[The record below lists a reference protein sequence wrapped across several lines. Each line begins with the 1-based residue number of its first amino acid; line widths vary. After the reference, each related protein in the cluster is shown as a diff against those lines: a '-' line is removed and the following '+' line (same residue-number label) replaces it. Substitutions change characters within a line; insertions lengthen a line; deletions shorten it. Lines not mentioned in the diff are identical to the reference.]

1 MSKIIL
7 EAPVFTLEA
16 ALKAAEAG
24 VHRLELC
31 ADFGEGGVTPSFGML
46 SFLKEKID
54 IPIYVM
60 IRPRGGDFI
69 YSSEELYVMRK
80 DIISF
85 RKSGADGFVFGVLD
99 ASGHVDI
106 DACKRL
112 LQAAEDLPCTFH
124 RAFDVCADR
133 KLALEAIIQC
143 GFQRLLTSGGEPNVE
158 KGLSNILDLMQAS
171 QGKLTVMPGGGL
183 QLHHVAQLMKTGL
196 LTDIHAS
203 CKTLRASLSEFKHPS
218 VSLSSDPAMEGKV
231 LTVDRDLI
239 QAFLNL
245 IHT

>member
-1 MSKIIL
+1 MNKIIL

-31 ADFGEGGVTPSFGML
+31 ADFGEGGVTPSLGML
-46 SFLKEKID
+46 SFLKGKID

-60 IRPRGGDFI
+60 IRPRGGDFV

-80 DIISF
+80 DITIL
-85 RKSGADGFVFGVLD
+85 RQSGADGFVFGVLN
-99 ASGHVDI
+99 ASGQVEV

-133 KLALEAIIQC
+133 KLALEAIMQC

-158 KGLSNILDLMQAS
+158 LGLANILDLMRAS

-183 QLHHVAQLMKTGL
+183 QLHHVEALMQTGFL
-196 LTDIHAS
+196 SEIHAS
-203 CKTLRASLSEFKHPS
+203 CKAYRLTSSEFKHPT
-218 VSLSSDPAMEGKV
+218 VSLSNDPAMEGKV
-231 LTVDRDLI
+231 LTVDPDLVK
-239 QAFLNL
+239 AFLNL
-245 IHT
+245 INS